1 MRLLIMKKLFL
12 PQIGEIAYLMQKAVI
27 IREIL
32 ETFQIVRVCFL
43 NDDTDFYVDIIS
55 LKKQPDYRFSSL
67 SINLFTG
74 GQRI

>member
-1 MRLLIMKKLFL
+1 MKKPFL
-12 PQIGEIAYLMQKAVI
+12 PQIGDIAYLMQRAVI

-32 ETFQIVRVCFL
+32 KTFRIVRICFL
-43 NDDTDFYVDIIS
+43 NDDTDLYIDIIY
-55 LKKQPDYRFSSL
+55 LKKQPVYTISSL

>member
-1 MRLLIMKKLFL
+1 MKKLFL
-12 PQIGEIAYLMQKAVI
+12 PQIGDIAYLMQKAVI

-67 SINLFTG
+67 SINLL
-74 GQRI
+74 QEDKEYE

>member
-1 MRLLIMKKLFL
+1 MKKPFL
-12 PQIGEIAYLMQKAVI
+12 PQIGDIAYLMQKAVI

>member
-1 MRLLIMKKLFL
+1 MKKLFL
-12 PQIGEIAYLMQKAVI
+12 PQIGDIAYLMQKAVI

-67 SINLFTG
+67 SIKLFTG

>member
-1 MRLLIMKKLFL
+1 MKKLFL
-12 PQIGEIAYLMQKAVI
+12 PQIGDIAYLMQKAVI